1 MMSRAARAGAVLL
14 TFLAVGCASV
24 PKDGGFADVKR
35 TVAEETGQ
43 PIEWDPSRPVAAP
56 DDAAIAALLQN
67 DLTADDA
74 VRIAFAHNRDV
85 QATLE
90 ELGIARADLIGASTI
105 RNPIL
110 DGEIRFPGDPRSP
123 FELGLS
129 QSLMDLLR
137 LGSRRK
143 LGRARFEVARV
154 RVSAAVINFATEV
167 RARYYDLLAA
177 RQVLARQGTTT
188 KAQELATEL
197 ARRQHAAGNISDLD
211 LEIEQARYEQVKLD
225 YARAQLDE
233 LQAREHLTA
242 NLGLVQRADL
252 KLPDAFPEPPAQ
264 EMSEDEVLT
273 QVMARRLDVRLAQR
287 EIEAAQRALGL
298 SSTAVFD
305 DVEIGAHLE
314 REPEG
319 KKTAGPAVS
328 VPIPMF
334 NRGAS
339 QKARARA
346 MLRQAQ
352 QRLAALTSS
361 ARSEARAARER
372 LAEARSRALYIRDV
386 VVPRRDRI
394 LKLTQ
399 LEYNAMLRGVFQL
412 IEARQDLA
420 TAQREEA
427 LATRDY
433 WIART
438 ELDAALLGV
447 SGFTVRRDAA
457 EKPQPQ
463 LFPAMAPRE
472 SRENE

>member
-1 MMSRAARAGAVLL
+1 MRPGIAPASAAMLALL
-14 TFLAVGCASV
+14 AAGCASV
-24 PKDGGFADVKR
+24 PRDGGFAGVKQA
-35 TVAEETGQ
+35 VGKETGQ
-43 PIEWDPSRPVAAP
+43 PVEWNPDSPVTAP
-56 DDAAIAALLQN
+56 DDAAIEALLQN
-67 DLTADDA
+67 DLTADEA

-129 QSLMDLLR
+129 QSLMDILR

-143 LGRARFEVARV
+143 LGRAQFEAAQV
-154 RVSAAVINFATEV
+154 RVSAAVINFGSEV
-167 RARYYDLLAA
+167 RSSVYDLLAA
-177 RQVLARQGTTT
+177 RQVLARQGTNM
-188 KAQELATEL
+188 KAQEVSTEL
-197 ARRQHAAGNISDLD
+197 SQRQHVAGNISDLD
-211 LEIEQARYEQVKLD
+211 LENEQARYEQVKLD

-242 NLGLVQRADL
+242 NLGLTRRAEI
-252 KLPDAFPEPPAQ
+252 KLPEAFPEPPAQ
-264 EMSEDEVLT
+264 EMSEEEVLA
-273 QVMARRLDVRLAQR
+273 QVMTRRLDVQIAAR
-287 EIEAAQRALGL
+287 EIDAARHALGL
-298 SSTAVFD
+298 SRTAAFD
-305 DVEIGAHLE
+305 DVEVGAHLE

-319 KKTAGPAVS
+319 KKTSGPSVS
-328 VPIPMF
+328 VPIPIF
-334 NRGAS
+334 NRGAA
-339 QKARARA
+339 QKAKARAR
-346 MLRQAQ
+346 LRQAQ
-352 QRLAALTSS
+352 QRFAALTSS

-372 LAEARSRALYIRDV
+372 LAEARSRAAYLREV

-412 IEARQDLA
+412 IQARQNLA
-420 TAQREEA
+420 AAQREET

-438 ELDAALLGV
+438 QLDAALLGV
-447 SGFTVRRDAA
+447 SAFSIRREAGERPRPEMFQPLA
-457 EKPQPQ
+457 PQ
-463 LFPAMAPRE
+463 E
-472 SRENE
+472 SKENE